1 MFPGDMLVPARMQQQ
16 PRGHPST
23 GDRCQGKPICQK
35 KDVANPE
42 GRDLSP
48 GARRLSRGLGFFG
61 CWAPLLRVALW
72 PQLTVLD
79 DVLDDVLA
87 PRFDGMVEDG
97 LARGVS
103 HHQVSSSPVQL
114 LELRDCQIARDEL
127 PFPAPS
133 PEPWHRIPGV
143 PGRLCGYSGPGGE
156 LYPAQPCCQVPSLRV
171 PQERNKAACQ
181 EPAWFPATAP
191 GGRPSTGAAPGQS
204 ERGWQGFP

>member
-1 MFPGDMLVPARMQQQ
+1 M
-16 PRGHPST
+16 
-23 GDRCQGKPICQK
+23 
-35 KDVANPE
+35 
-42 GRDLSP
+42 
-48 GARRLSRGLGFFG
+48 GFFG
-61 CWAPLLRVALW
+61 CRAPLLRVALW
-72 PQLTVLD
+72 PQLTVLN

-133 PEPWHRIPGV
+133 PKPWHRIPGV

-156 LYPAQPCCQVPSLRV
+156 LYPARPCCQVPSLRV

-181 EPAWFPATAP
+181 EPAWFPATALEEGP
-191 GGRPSTGAAPGQS
+191 RQELLQGNRGARLAGLPIARGARQPSRLPDQHPEPALAAHRSRQR
-204 ERGWQGFP
+204 ERLPC